1 MVKFSI
7 QGLAVAAGLFQGIN
21 AAPAPEESNVA
32 TAQWGSSSPAWFNF
46 FDTKALEITTHEGK
60 LYGCKCQPNQP
71 CWPKSWQWS
80 SLNQTV
86 NGNLKM
92 HIPPAAVCYNSFQS
106 PLGNFST
113 YDAAKCADVQAN
125 WEDEQWTVEKPGAAL
140 WTYFTNETCRV
151 TTNPS
156 DSCTLGYYGVYVI
169 EAKTRN
175 HIKAGVDFARR
186 NNIRLVI
193 RNTGHD
199 FLGRSTGA
207 NSLIINTHSFND
219 ITWINS
225 YSGPGST
232 YTGGA
237 VKLGAGVQAKDILAA
252 GHAQVPPKVIVTGE
266 CPTVGIAG
274 GFIQGGGHGPW
285 TTLKGMSAD
294 NVLAFEVLTASGYIV
309 NANAVENP
317 DLFWALKGGGP
328 STYGV
333 LLSVTVK
340 TFEDL
345 PSAGATFYVNNTL
358 IGYDNDVFWNAT
370 SVFHKWSNHFVDN
383 GLYVYFEIFPFT
395 LRARPFVAIGK
406 TAAELDA
413 IVAPMLAELTSK
425 GIPFEYNSKGFP
437 TFYDLYVDLFEAEAA
452 AGSALTG
459 GWLFNHEDVAT
470 NNDGIVE
477 AFKTLSAPAPG
488 VFAFMV
494 GHLFNPGYGMP
505 VANSATHPAWRNAT
519 NFVIT
524 VVPVA
529 VGSTKAE
536 KAHLQDVLTNVVDQA
551 LRDAS
556 VSGATYANEADPYQP
571 NWQSH
576 FWGTHYPTLKT
587 TRNKWDPRGIFYA
600 IATPGTEN
608 WEVIQDQGRDAAV
621 AASERTPLLSDTT
634 SPSPSPSQPQTDS
647 HDDDEQQT
655 EHGTC
660 INGREKHTLGQKLA
674 KFLYPHVETRILLAG
689 FLISLSFSYTQ
700 TPILYVFNQM
710 QCDVYY
716 ETHPSWIGPP
726 ELRCSVDEIAAGM
739 ATQFSILG
747 MSTTFC
753 GTINLFVSGWMAKK
767 FGPKR
772 ALLVQTFVPAIRV
785 VTQILGV
792 VAGGRTG
799 MLIIQCTQ
807 VITVVGG
814 PMGYILII
822 NILAGELVS
831 PGRRTSVFGM
841 LQGCFMVGQ
850 GLGYICGGIIG
861 DTWGIRRPF
870 EVACCSFMLAT
881 LYAAI
886 AVPYIDPE
894 SLTDGKKK
902 HGKGGFSQLFVPL
915 RVLVPQRVLLTRSG
929 AIKKHYGVLFL
940 CSGVFIGVVATGYA
954 PLLIQLYA
962 AAKFNFNQTDN
973 GFLTSGF
980 AFMRGAFLLFAFPR
994 IISSGRKWHMAR
1006 HPEEQHATTGTT
1018 SGQSEDPPSPHLATN
1033 PEELEAPIGTL
1044 VEEEPVASDPVKED
1058 EGTGF
1063 DLFFL
1068 RNSLLVDGLLTMCT
1082 AFATEW
1088 WHIYVAAFLLPLA
1101 SGTAPAA
1108 KGVMTEMCSPS
1119 KRVDAMNALTLVEN
1133 IARLLTQGLFGFVFS
1148 ALAGIGKAHLTFFAN
1163 AVIALIAYAVL
1174 LLSRFPPEGSKV
1186 LEDEPDMNGESH
1198 DGGER

>member
-21 AAPAPEESNVA
+21 AAPAPEDLSIA
-32 TAQWGSSSPAWFNF
+32 AAPPPPAQNPVWFNF
-46 FDTKALEITTHEGK
+46 ADAKPLEVTNHQGQ
-60 LYGCKCQPNQP
+60 LWGCKCQPGQP
-71 CWPKSWQWS
+71 CWPKASTWNQ
-80 SLNQTV
+80 LNKTV

-92 HIPPAAVCYNSFQS
+92 HIPPGAVCYNSFQS

-113 YDAAKCADVQAN
+113 YDAAKCADAQAN
-125 WEDEQWTVEKPGAAL
+125 FVDEQWTVEKPGAAL

-156 DSCTLGYYGVYVI
+156 DTCTLGYYGLYVI
-169 EAKTRN
+169 EAKTRA
-175 HIKAGVDFARR
+175 HIKDGVDFARR

-207 NSLIINTHSFND
+207 NSLIINTHSFNE

-252 GHAQVPPKVIVTGE
+252 GHARNPPKVIVTGE

-294 NVLAFEVLTASGYIV
+294 NVLSFEVLTASGFIV

-317 DLFWALKGGGP
+317 DLFWAMKGGGP
-328 STYGV
+328 ASYGV
-333 LLSVTVK
+333 LLSMTVK
-340 TFEDL
+340 TFDDL
-345 PSAGATFYVNNTL
+345 PSAGATFYVNDTL
-358 IGYDNDVFWNAT
+358 IGYDNDKFWNAT
-370 SVFHKWSNHFVDN
+370 SIFHKYSNHFVDN
-383 GLYVYFEIFPFT
+383 GLYVYFEIFPFS

-406 TAAELDA
+406 TAAQLDA
-413 IVAPMLAELTSK
+413 IIAPMLSELTAA
-425 GIPFEYNSKGFP
+425 GITFEYNSKNFA
-437 TFYDLYVDLFEAEAA
+437 TFYQLYIDLFEAEAA
-452 AGSALTG
+452 AGTALTG
-459 GWLFNHEDVAT
+459 GWMINHEDVAT
-470 NNDGIVE
+470 NNDGIIQ
-477 AFKTLSAPAPG
+477 AFKTLSNPAPDA
-488 VFAFMV
+488 FAFMV
-494 GHLFNPGYGMP
+494 GHLFNPGYGKP
-505 VANSATHPAWRNAT
+505 VADSSVHPAWRNAT

-524 VVPVA
+524 VVPVE
-529 VGSTKAE
+529 VGATKAR
-536 KAHLQDVLTNVVDQA
+536 KAYLQDILTNVVDKA

-576 FWGTHYPTLKT
+576 FWGANYPTLKN
-587 TRNKWDPRGIFYA
+587 TRAKWDPKGIFYA
-600 IATPGTEN
+600 IATPGTED
-608 WEVIQDQGRDAAV
+608 WEVIQDETGTARTGAAAAV
-621 AASERTPLLSDTT
+621 PAMASERTPLLSQ
-634 SPSPSPSQPQTDS
+634 SQQQQPQ
-647 HDDDEQQT
+647 QQQ
-655 EHGTC
+655 
-660 INGREKHTLGQKLA
+660 KHQSSKEKLA
-674 KFLYPHVETRILLAG
+674 KFLQPCTWLLLPHVETRILFAG

-700 TPILYVFNQM
+700 TPILYVFHLM
-710 QCDVYY
+710 QCDVFY
-716 ETHPSWIGPP
+716 ETHPPWTGPP
-726 ELRCSVDEIAAGM
+726 ELRCSRDEIAAGM
-739 ATQFSILG
+739 AAQFSLLG
-747 MSTTFC
+747 MSTTFF

-785 VTQILGV
+785 STQILGV
-792 VAGGRTG
+792 IAGGRAG

-822 NILAGELVS
+822 NILAGELVA
-831 PGRRTSVFGM
+831 PLRRTSVFGM

-870 EVACCSFMLAT
+870 EVACCSFLVAT
-881 LYAAI
+881 LYAAV
-886 AVPYIDPE
+886 AVPYISPE
-894 SLTDGKKK
+894 SLADGKKNQ
-902 HGKGGFSQLFVPL
+902 GKGFSQLFAPL
-915 RVLVPQRVLLTRSG
+915 RVLIPQRVLLESG

-940 CSGVFIGVVATGYA
+940 CSGVFLGVVATGYA

-994 IISSGRKWHMAR
+994 IISNGRKWHLAL
-1006 HPEEQHATTGTT
+1006 HPEQQQAAGAST
-1018 SGQSEDPPSPHLATN
+1018 SSGHPEAPPSPHLATN
-1033 PEELEAPIGTL
+1033 PEELGAPIGTL

-1119 KRVDAMNALTLVEN
+1119 QRVDAMNALTLVES

-1163 AVIALIAYAVL
+1163 AAIALIAYGVL
-1174 LLSRFPPEGSKV
+1174 QFPRFPPQGSKV
-1186 LEDEPDMNGESH
+1186 LEDEQETNGDSHNGE
-1198 DGGER
+1198 R

>member
-7 QGLAVAAGLFQGIN
+7 QDLALAAGLFQGIN
-21 AAPAPEESNVA
+21 AAPSPEVVELESRTWGAP
-32 TAQWGSSSPAWFNF
+32 PAPWFNF
-46 FDTKALEITTHEGK
+46 WDTKPLEVTTHDGK

-71 CWPKSWQWS
+71 CWPKFWQWNALNS
-80 SLNQTV
+80 SV

-125 WEDEQWTVEKPGAAL
+125 WEDEQWTVKKPGAAL

-151 TTNPS
+151 TTNPT
-156 DSCTLGYYGVYVI
+156 DTCTLGYYGVYAV

-175 HIKAGVDFARR
+175 HIKATVDFARQ

-199 FLGRSTGA
+199 FLGRSVGA
-207 NSLIINTHSFND
+207 NSLILNTHSFKD

-225 YSGPGST
+225 YSGPGSS
-232 YTGGA
+232 YNGGA

-285 TTLKGMSAD
+285 TPLKGMSAD

-328 STYGV
+328 SSYGV
-333 LLSVTVK
+333 LLSMTVK

-345 PSAGATFYVNNTL
+345 PSAGATFYVNDTL

-395 LRARPFVAIGK
+395 LRARPFVAIDK
-406 TAAELDA
+406 TAAQLDA
-413 IVAPMLAELTSK
+413 LVAPMLAELTSK
-425 GIPFEYNSKGFP
+425 GIPFEYTSKEYP
-437 TFYDLYVDLFEAEAA
+437 TFYQLYTDLFEAEAA

-459 GWLFNHEDVAT
+459 GWLINHDDVAN
-470 NNDGIVE
+470 NNDGIIE
-477 AFKTLSAPAPG
+477 AMKALSFPAPDAM
-488 VFAFMV
+488 AFMV
-494 GHLFNPGYGMP
+494 GHLFNPGYGKP
-505 VANSATHPAWRNAT
+505 VADSSVHPGWRNAT

-524 VVPVA
+524 VVPVEIGA
-529 VGSTKAE
+529 TKAR
-536 KAHLQDVLTNVVDQA
+536 KAYLQDILTNRVDQP

-556 VSGATYANEADPYQP
+556 TSGATYANEADPYQP
-571 NWQSH
+571 NWQGH
-576 FWGTHYPTLKT
+576 FWGSNYNSLKT
-587 TRNKWDPRGIFYA
+587 IRNKWDPKGIFYA
-600 IATPGTEN
+600 IATPGTED
-608 WEVIQDQGRDAAV
+608 WEVIQDGNMVVQPTATTAV
-621 AASERTPLLSDTT
+621 PSERTPLLLSNGNSSSEATNLNTPNSDDT
-634 SPSPSPSQPQTDS
+634 QPPLPKQKSSFSLLRKWQT
-647 HDDDEQQT
+647 H
-655 EHGTC
+655 
-660 INGREKHTLGQKLA
+660 L
-674 KFLYPHVETRILLAG
+674 ETRILLTG

-700 TPILYVFNQM
+700 TPILYVFSQM
-710 QCDVYY
+710 QCQVYY
-716 ETHPSWIGPP
+716 ETHPPWTGDPS
-726 ELRCSVDEIAAGM
+726 LRCLRDEIAAGT
-739 ATQFSILG
+739 ATQFSLLG
-747 MSTTFC
+747 MSTTFF
-753 GTINLFVSGWMAKK
+753 GTINLFVAGWMARSY
-767 FGPKR
+767 GPKR
-772 ALLVQTFVPAIRV
+772 ALLVQTFVPALRV
-785 VTQILGV
+785 ATQILGV
-792 VAGGRTG
+792 MAGGRAG
-799 MLIIQCTQ
+799 MVIIQCTQ
-807 VITVVGG
+807 VITIVGG
-814 PMGYILII
+814 PVGYILVI
-822 NILAGELVS
+822 NVLAGELVLQS
-831 PGRRTSVFGM
+831 RRTVVFGM

-870 EVACCSFMLAT
+870 EVAFCSFILST
-881 LYAAI
+881 IYAAI
-886 AVPYIDPE
+886 SVPYISPE
-894 SLTDGKKK
+894 TLYDGKKDQT
-902 HGKGGFSQLFVPL
+902 KGFLQLFAPL
-915 RVLVPQRVLLTRSG
+915 KVLVPQRILLQNG
-929 AIKKHYGVLFL
+929 AIKMHYGVLLL
-940 CSGVFIGVVATGYA
+940 CSGVFLGVVATGYA

-973 GFLTSGF
+973 GILTSGF

-994 IISSGRKWHMAR
+994 IINAGRKWHMAR
-1006 HPEEQHATTGTT
+1006 HPEEHHGSDTPEA
-1018 SGQSEDPPSPHLATN
+1018 PPSPHLATN

-1088 WHIYVAAFLLPLA
+1088 WHIYLAAFLLPLA

-1108 KGVMTEMCSPS
+1108 KGVMTEMCPPS
-1119 KRVDAMNALTLVEN
+1119 KRADALNALTLVEN
-1133 IARLLTQGLFGFVFS
+1133 IARLTTQGLFGFVFS

-1163 AVIALIAYAVL
+1163 AAIALIAFAVL
-1174 LLSRFPPEGSKV
+1174 LLPRFKPEGSKI
-1186 LEDEPDMNGESH
+1186 LEDDGEVSEETPLTNGRE
-1198 DGGER
+1198 